1 MVTFPTPQSYTYS
14 NFKGIRIRN
23 GVNTGGAISAIVC
36 QNVDFVP
43 NTVGSDTQIKSTKG
57 NVLVT
62 QYPNYSIIKGFE
74 TVQDGQRYH
83 LVYVETNGY
92 SKEEFD
98 LSKFTVV
105 GNPTITNDGIASGFS
120 SDNIIKSSQN
130 IDLTTATSWCIK
142 CKAKRS
148 SSTMSSLF
156 SIQQP
161 SGKAVRLYVTARG
174 ALGFSIPT
182 SDNSWGDCGETS
194 ANTISLN
201 TDYYLKLEFKNN
213 YYSSYY
219 SQDGNN
225 YTLGKSIPST
235 HLVPIVNP
243 LQIGARND
251 TVDILDGSIDLSQFS
266 ITVDGK
272 EVFKGTKTVEYPEKG
287 MLLRY
292 ITYDNTFEV
301 LIDNLLV
308 TGKANGITMK
318 DTAYDV
324 FVFTNGKDY
333 YSVNFSTTPI
343 TRVINPLYDGK
354 KVTGL
359 ALAEKDGSLVIGQ
372 EEGFGIVI
380 GSRQGDIYDWDY
392 AVTADDKTKPWYQ
405 LFGKGV
411 TAIVPYIGGLL
422 VFTADDSTMLSG
434 NPADLTSFE
443 REDSSLGGC
452 MSFESWCKH
461 DKYLFFYDNTQKN
474 IYYYTQIDT
483 GQKILGEPIAPEVQQ
498 YFDDEVKRV
507 QMIGFIG
514 ENRSEIWILSNKFKL
529 IYDYF
534 IGEWS
539 ERVCQDI
546 NSYYISDNAV
556 YSTTPDGKI
565 LKEKEGA
572 VSCVFDGMFYPA
584 VYTMQTINLG
594 SYSNMKE
601 MEMQPLFTV
610 SDNQDNIF
618 VIDCL
623 IDGKKTKTRRVQ
635 VIVNGAKWDLSKF
648 DMSKFAKGSKSV
660 THQLKGKFVSN
671 WYYIQFTV
679 RTEEIG
685 QEFNI
690 LALELK
696 GITMETDTIGKK

>member
-23 GVNTGGAISAIVC
+23 GVNTGGTISAIVC

-43 NTVGSDTQIKSTKG
+43 NTVGSDTQIRSTKG

-62 QYPNYSIIKGFE
+62 QYPDYSIIKGFE
-74 TVQDGQRYH
+74 TVQDGIKH
-83 LVYVETNGY
+83 LLVYAETNGY
-92 SKEEFD
+92 TKKEFD

-105 GNPTITNDGIASGFS
+105 GTPTITDDGIASNMSQDNRLEIPFNSTGKTNFKIKVPFKFPTTMALGG
-120 SDNIIKSSQN
+120 NIIWSDAGIGSYCFGTKSYHPTLLGTKVAAFTGSENLQAN
-130 IDLTTATSWCIK
+130 IDYILEMSVENTNSCKFEIKRIDTNVVVATESWTTE
-142 CKAKRS
+142 RS
-148 SSTMSSLF
+148 
-156 SIQQP
+156 
-161 SGKAVRLYVTARG
+161 A
-174 ALGFSIPT
+174 
-182 SDNSWGDCGETS
+182 E
-194 ANTISLN
+194 ISKI
-201 TDYYLKLEFKNN
+201 YI
-213 YYSSYY
+213 
-219 SQDGNN
+219 SQLSN
-225 YTLGKSIPST
+225 
-235 HLVPIVNP
+235 LV
-243 LQIGARND
+243 
-251 TVDILDGSIDLSQFS
+251 IDLKQFS
-266 ITVDGK
+266 IEVDGQ
-272 EVFKGTKTVEYPEKG
+272 EVFNGTKDVEYPANG
-287 MLLRY
+287 RLLKY
-292 ITYDNTFEV
+292 ISYDDTFEIV
-301 LIDNLLV
+301 LDNLLV
-308 TGKANGITMK
+308 TGEANGITMK

-333 YSVNFSTTPI
+333 YSVNFNTTPI
-343 TRVINPLYDGK
+343 TRIINPVYDNK

-372 EEGFGIVI
+372 EDGFGIVI

-461 DKYLFFYDNTQKN
+461 DKYLFFYDDTQKN

-498 YFDDEVKRV
+498 YFDDDIKRV
-507 QMIGFIG
+507 QMTGFIG
-514 ENRSEIWILSNKFKL
+514 DNRSEIWILSDKFKL

-539 ERVCQDI
+539 ERVCQDL
-546 NSYYISDNAV
+546 NSYFVYDNAV

-572 VSCVFDGMFYPA
+572 ISCVFDGVFYPA

-610 SDNQDNIF
+610 SDDQDNIF

-648 DMSKFAKGSKSV
+648 DLSKFAKGSKGV

-679 RTEEIG
+679 RIEEKG

>member
-43 NTVGSDTQIKSTKG
+43 NTVGSDIQIKSTKG

-62 QYPNYSIIKGFE
+62 QYPDYSMIKGFE

-83 LVYVETNGY
+83 LVYVE
-92 SKEEFD
+92 
-98 LSKFTVV
+98 
-105 GNPTITNDGIASGFS
+105 
-120 SDNIIKSSQN
+120 
-130 IDLTTATSWCIK
+130 
-142 CKAKRS
+142 
-148 SSTMSSLF
+148 
-156 SIQQP
+156 
-161 SGKAVRLYVTARG
+161 
-174 ALGFSIPT
+174 
-182 SDNSWGDCGETS
+182 
-194 ANTISLN
+194 
-201 TDYYLKLEFKNN
+201 
-213 YYSSYY
+213 
-219 SQDGNN
+219 
-225 YTLGKSIPST
+225 
-235 HLVPIVNP
+235 
-243 LQIGARND
+243 ND
-251 TVDILDGSIDLSQFS
+251 TR
-266 ITVDGK
+266 
-272 EVFKGTKTVEYPEKG
+272 G

-333 YSVNFSTTPI
+333 YSVNFNTNPI
-343 TRVINPLYDGK
+343 TQVINPVYDGEQ
-354 KVTGL
+354 VTGL
-359 ALAEKDGSLVIGQ
+359 AMAERDGSLVIGQ
-372 EEGFGIVI
+372 QEGFGLVI

-411 TAIVPYIGGLL
+411 TALVPYIGGLL
-422 VFTADDSTMLSG
+422 VFTADDSTLLTG
-434 NPADLTSFE
+434 NPADLASFE
-443 REDSSLGGC
+443 RSDSSLGGC
-452 MSFESWCKH
+452 MSFESWCQH
-461 DKYLFFYDNTQKN
+461 DKYIFFYDNNQKN

-483 GQKILGEPIAPEVQQ
+483 GQKILGTPIAPEVQK
-498 YFDDEVKRV
+498 YFDDVKKL
-507 QMIGFIG
+507 QMTGFIG
-514 ENRSEIWILSNKFKL
+514 ANRSEIWLLADKFKL

-534 IGEWS
+534 VGEWS

-546 NSYYISDNAV
+546 SSYYVYDNAV

-610 SDNQDNIF
+610 SDDLDNIF

-660 THQLKGKFVSN
+660 MHQLKGKFVSN
-671 WYYIQFTV
+671 WYYLQFTV
-679 RTEEIG
+679 RTEELG
-685 QEFNI
+685 QEFEI
-690 LALELK
+690 LAMELK
-696 GITMETDTIGKK
+696 GITVETDTIGRK